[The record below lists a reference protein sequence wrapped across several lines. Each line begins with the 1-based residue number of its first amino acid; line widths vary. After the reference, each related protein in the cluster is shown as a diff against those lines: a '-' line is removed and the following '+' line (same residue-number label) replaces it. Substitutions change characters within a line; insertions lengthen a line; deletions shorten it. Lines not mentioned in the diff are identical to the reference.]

1 MNTAASPSAPAP
13 LLEQKS
19 PQQTVTVV
27 ICTRNRPDDLRKCL
41 EAISQSQPAPYEVV
55 VVDNTAGDNETKRI
69 TRESGA
75 RYVVEPTPGLS
86 RARNRGLAESNSEI
100 VAYLDDDAIPTSHW
114 LEPLVEPF
122 ADPSVAAVTGETV
135 PSESDATRRSLEP
148 PRRLCNQDQYW
159 FEIAAF
165 GGLGIGANMALRK
178 SACTGWKVFNE
189 RLGRGAPFRI
199 GEESHAFT
207 SLIARGYSV
216 VHAPAAT
223 VIHPFKQ
230 INVAQE
236 AKSSI
241 AYWLLLFSEF
251 SDNRLDLIRFL
262 VKRLQRKRLPWPRI
276 PQEAGEIINS
286 GWRIHLQAVL
296 AGVLLFLRNPRPRD

>member
-1 MNTAASPSAPAP
+1 MNTAANSSTATPPP
-13 LLEQKS
+13 EQKS
-19 PQQTVTVV
+19 PQQTVSVV
-27 ICTRNRPDDLRKCL
+27 ICTCNRPDDLRKCI
-41 EAISQSQPAPYEVV
+41 EAISQSKPAPYEVI
-55 VVDNTAGDNETKRI
+55 VVDNTAGDNATKCI
-69 TRESGA
+69 ARESGA

-86 RARNRGLAESNSEI
+86 RARNRGLAESHSEI
-100 VAYLDDDAIPTSHW
+100 VAYVDDDAIPTSRW

-135 PSESDATRRSLEP
+135 PSVSDTTLRNLRP
-148 PRRLCNQDQYW
+148 RRRLCNQDQYW

-178 SACTGWKVFNE
+178 SACIGWKVFNE

-199 GEESHAFT
+199 GEESHAFA

-223 VIHPFKQ
+223 VVHPFKQ
-230 INVAQE
+230 IKVAQE
-236 AKSSI
+236 AMSSV

-251 SDNRLDLIRFL
+251 PSNRLDLIQFL
-262 VKRLQRKRLPWPRI
+262 VKRLRRKRLPWPRV

-286 GWRIHLQAVL
+286 AWRVHLHAAL
-296 AGVLLFLRNPRPRD
+296 AGILLFLRNPKPRD